1 MGKDAL
7 ESFSHGSSS
16 CDLLSAHLC
25 FLLHS
30 HFSNFSPLSYT
41 VLSEHFFIKDNYKLF
56 CQCDDKLL
64 CCSCGK
70 VDWTTCSLFLWNI
83 NINSTLNYILA
94 GSKLVLSLNRGLY
107 TMYFFLFY
115 AIMSCPK
122 SMQYSHCRN
131 GKEWLSFIH
140 FPVYV
145 DNGTCCRSHS

>member
-1 MGKDAL
+1 MGPLAVTYSQL
-7 ESFSHGSSS
+7 ICVFYFTPIFRIFP
-16 CDLLSAHLC
+16 L
-25 FLLHS
+25 FLTQFCQS
-30 HFSNFSPLSYT
+30 T
-41 VLSEHFFIKDNYKLF
+41 FFIKDNYKLF